1 MYRIL
6 TENKNVDQVKRMLA
20 NLGLDFTVYYCEGS
34 WQGEAEDSMMI
45 ELDSVSEDVAETVAK
60 LIKHT
65 NFQQSVLLQEI
76 AVASRL
82 I

>member
-6 TENKNVDQVKRMLA
+6 TENKNVPELKTLLVDM
-20 NLGLDFTVYYCEGS
+20 GLDYTMYYADGS
-34 WQGEAEDSMMI
+34 WKGQPENSLMI
-45 ELDSVSEDVAETVAK
+45 ELADASKELAEAVAR

-76 AVASRL
+76 PVVSRL
-82 I
+82 V